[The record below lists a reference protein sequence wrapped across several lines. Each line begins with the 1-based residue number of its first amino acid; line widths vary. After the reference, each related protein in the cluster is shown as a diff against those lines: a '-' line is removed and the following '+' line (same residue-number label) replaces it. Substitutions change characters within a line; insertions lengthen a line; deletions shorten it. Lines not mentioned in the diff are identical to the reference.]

1 MMTHNLSQEVQMF
14 AKVAI
19 RRTTAKRCTHWV
31 FEKIGTF
38 RNNLIHR
45 AGRITYPQGKLTL
58 TLNANDKV
66 KQEFLNYF
74 SSFGVAA

>member
-1 MMTHNLSQEVQMF
+1 MISKEV
-14 AKVAI
+14 A
-19 RRTTAKRCTHWV
+19 RNTTAKRCTLWV

-66 KQEFLNYF
+66 KAEFLDYF
-74 SSFGVAA
+74 KSFGIAA